1 MKTTDAWGRTRERA
15 VESARRVAALHP
27 GKELVLGRLYMSPRR
42 WLWGERFGD
51 KVARELDTGERW
63 EPVEVVTAG

>member
-1 MKTTDAWGRTRERA
+1 MKTTDAWGRTKEQALETCRA
-15 VESARRVAALHP
+15 IAALQP
-27 GKELVLGRLYMSPRR
+27 GKELVLGRLYLSPRR

-51 KVARELDTGERW
+51 KTAHSFDTGERW